1 MADTDKTVTA
11 TKTSLRIVESL
22 KRLDGTGVT
31 DVAKELELPKSTV
44 HNHLATLAEGG
55 YVTRRDG
62 EHRIGLRFLELGKHT
77 RNAMKLYE
85 LAQPEIVSLA
95 DETGELSNAAVE
107 EHGEG
112 STLPLPR
119 GQRCHERYIRW
130 QTRHAPLYR
139 PGKGDP
145 LSRAQ
150 RAGRRDSLHPRI
162 ATGDGQYDY

>member
-112 STLPLPR
+112 V
-119 GQRCHERYIRW
+119 YI
-130 QTRHAPLYR
+130 TPAE
-139 PGKGDP
+139 GAT
-145 LSRAQ
+145 LSRTIRTLAD
-150 RAGRRDSLHPRI
+150 ASCSTVPPWERRSSLTCPKSGSTR
-162 ATGDGQYDY
+162 